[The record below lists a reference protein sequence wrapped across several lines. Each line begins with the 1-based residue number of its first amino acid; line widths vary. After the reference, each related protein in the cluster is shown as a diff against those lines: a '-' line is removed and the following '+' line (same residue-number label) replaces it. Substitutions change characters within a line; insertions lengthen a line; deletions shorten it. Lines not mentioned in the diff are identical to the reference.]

1 MLTVLFMPGFSA
13 NDFLEPLANC
23 QEKQP
28 DFFLIIAVGI
38 GIGCAVLFNMAK
50 ETFKK

>member
-1 MLTVLFMPGFSA
+1 MQIVHPLKGKETVMGIL
-13 NDFLEPLANC
+13 D
-23 QEKQP
+23 
-28 DFFLIIAVGI
+28 FLIIAVGI